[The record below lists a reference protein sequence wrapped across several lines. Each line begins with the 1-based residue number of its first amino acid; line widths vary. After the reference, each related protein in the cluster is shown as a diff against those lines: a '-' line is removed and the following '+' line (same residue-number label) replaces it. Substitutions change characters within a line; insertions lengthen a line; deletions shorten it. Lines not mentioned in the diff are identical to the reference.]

1 MQYNTILT
9 ISGTDC
15 DCAKLSFTDNSIW
28 DNTTVGHKLSTTVP
42 APSGYDNEFGY
53 RKIIVTRP
61 DGKKYVYSSLST
73 EARDQAITV
82 LSPTGII
89 SFDYLFTNADDDGIY
104 TVQLYNFPL
113 WQEDVTYKKASKTI
127 VFKDGILYLG
137 IADGI
142 NQDPSTDTTHTYW
155 NPYTITESTD
165 LTRYGVTVK
174 FVVLCRKIMGCY
186 RDFIYNAFCGTVANP
201 CEDKTKN
208 KGFNTAM
215 KLQVLME
222 ALDIASCDSDWSSV
236 QKIID
241 MLKQICSTNATC

>member
-28 DNTTVGHKLSTTVP
+28 DNTTVGHKLTTTVP
-42 APSGYDNEFGY
+42 APTGFQNAFGY

-61 DGKKYVYSSLST
+61 DGEKYVYSSLST
-73 EARDQAITV
+73 ETRDEAITV

-89 SFDYLFTNADDDGIY
+89 DFDYQFTNADEDGIF
-104 TVQLYNFPL
+104 TVQLYNFPA
-113 WQEDVTYKKASKTI
+113 WEDDVTYKKASKTV
-127 VFKDGILYLG
+127 VFRDGILYLG

-142 NQDPSTDTTHTYW
+142 DQDPTTDTNNDYW
-155 NPYTITESTD
+155 TPYTITTSTD

-186 RDFIYNAFCGTVANP
+186 RDFIYNAFCGTVSNP
-201 CEDKTKN
+201 CEDKIKN
-208 KGFNTAM
+208 KDFNTAM
-215 KLQVLME
+215 KLQVIME
-222 ALDIASCDSDWSSV
+222 ALEIASCDSDWNSV
-236 QKIID
+236 QKMID

>member
-28 DNTTVGHKLSTTVP
+28 DNTTVGHKLTTTIP
-42 APSGYDNEFGY
+42 APTGFQNSFGY

-61 DGKKYVYSSLST
+61 DGETRVYSSLST
-73 EARDQAITV
+73 ETKNETITV

-89 SFDYLFTNADDDGIY
+89 DFDYQFTNADEDGIY
-104 TVQLYNFPL
+104 TVQLYNFPG
-113 WQEDVTYKKASKTI
+113 WQSATLYKKVSKTI
-127 VFKDGILYLG
+127 VFSNGKLYLC
-137 IADGI
+137 IADGTNHMPGDI
-142 NQDPSTDTTHTYW
+142 NNAGYW
-155 NPYTITESTD
+155 QEYTISTSTD

-201 CEDKTKN
+201 CEDKIKN
-208 KGFNTAM
+208 KDFNTAM
-215 KLQVLME
+215 KLQVIME
-222 ALDIASCDSDWSSV
+222 ALEIASCDSDWSSV
-236 QKIID
+236 QKMID
-241 MLKQICSTNATC
+241 MLKQICSTNAAC